1 MKDNS
6 AQVTQLICTI
16 YDAGC
21 IVYCQKRIGGKLS
34 REVKIRRILYL
45 YVIVTWQVNEACIL
59 IDMAIPGLPM
69 FNDYGVD
76 SPLPGKLNGYF
87 HPLQNVLKVI
97 SLICFSKYYIY
108 ICKYI
113 MI

>member
-59 IDMAIPGLPM
+59 IDMAKPGLPM

-76 SPLPGKLNGYF
+76 SPLPGYSPAWQIKW
-87 HPLQNVLKVI
+87 V
-97 SLICFSKYYIY
+97 FSPSSECSKGNQSDLFF
-108 ICKYI
+108 
-113 MI
+113 